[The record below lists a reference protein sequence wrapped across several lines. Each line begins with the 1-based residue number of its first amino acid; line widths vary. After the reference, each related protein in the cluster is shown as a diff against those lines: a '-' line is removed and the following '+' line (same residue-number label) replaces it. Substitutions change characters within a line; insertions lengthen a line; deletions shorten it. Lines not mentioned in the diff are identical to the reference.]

1 MVRPLASSGRAS
13 WSGAPCEGLGG
24 ESGTCQLLTECYN
37 PGDFKKEHPPI
48 CTFKGLTPVIC
59 CPVSTGIR
67 EEDFRLKLGY
77 GEPPNLVWKCS
88 GTIITSKFILSAA
101 SCAEPGGLGPATWA
115 RIGVSQTFRLGKN
128 NNGNTGDDRV
138 IKIVERI
145 AYPDYKDGALYHDIA
160 LFQLHKEVFFS
171 MGIGPVCLHNGRL
184 VKGEV
189 TANVWGKSQRN
200 AHNPEMIESKMVLD
214 DNKKCQSITP
224 ASTPF
229 PKGVKEQ
236 LMFCASVQHYDPNRG
251 PILVR
256 AEGECLAT
264 QIGIASYRKD
274 SCGETNYPTIYTKIS
289 QYLPWIEGIVF
300 HRLSS
305 LNMILLLIGVIGL
318 TSVSSEL
325 LELEEGEK
333 KLSET
338 LYLLVQRFSDFHCKS
353 DVLSRIVGLRIN
365 VSKTKEKKMN
375 ERCREPLLLMGESV
389 EHFVYRKRSTNEGGS
404 AKDTKCRIQKA
415 KGVF

>member
-1 MVRPLASSGRAS
+1 MVGFERDSGISPNMFLVLVSSFFFCFTPAVS
-13 WSGAPCEGLGG
+13 QILELEEGAPCEGLGG

-67 EEDFRLKLGY
+67 EEDFRLKLGSNKAAQYCKNHTASCLKHRENIESGFAVEGNTAKSFANNFMVIIGY

-236 LMFCASVQHYDPNRG
+236 LMFCASVQHYDPNRCTVETAGG

-300 HRLSS
+300 HV
-305 LNMILLLIGVIGL
+305 LNV
-318 TSVSSEL
+318 
-325 LELEEGEK
+325 
-333 KLSET
+333 
-338 LYLLVQRFSDFHCKS
+338 
-353 DVLSRIVGLRIN
+353 
-365 VSKTKEKKMN
+365 
-375 ERCREPLLLMGESV
+375 
-389 EHFVYRKRSTNEGGS
+389 
-404 AKDTKCRIQKA
+404 
-415 KGVF
+415 